1 MRRLAAAALASV
13 SLAAA
18 AADGPRWY
26 LQVDNDVPF
35 HTDRWYSSGV
45 RIARLQSHGDHALE
59 WGLVQEIYTPEAKR
73 FAPGTIDRAP
83 AASLMLSLARHDAMP
98 YCLQTLALEAG
109 VRGPAAQGRRTT
121 ELVHRL
127 VPSPEVDWSRE
138 EDNRFAIQAAAARS
152 HRAGALAWHYG
163 AVAGTERAFAHGA
176 AEWRVGVEL
185 PTALL
190 RFAPTPPP
198 AAGPA
203 AWGAFVGLGARAVAR
218 DDLLTRGY
226 DAALPPLERERIVGR
241 LAAGFG
247 TVRSWGSAHFTL
259 AFDTREFE
267 GQRVPHRFGALVVHV
282 GF

>member
-1 MRRLAAAALASV
+1 MLAGA

-45 RIARLQSHGDHALE
+45 RIARVQSRGDHELE
-59 WGLVQEIYTPEAKR
+59 WGIVQEIYTPEAKR
-73 FAPGTIDRAP
+73 FAPGAIDRAP
-83 AASLMLSLARHDAMP
+83 AASLMLSLARHDALP

-109 VRGPAAQGRRTT
+109 VRGPAAHGRQTT

-127 VPSPEVDWSRE
+127 VPAPEVDWSRE
-138 EDNRFAIQAAAARS
+138 EDNRFAIQAAATRS
-152 HRAGALAWHYG
+152 HRVGAFAFHYG
-163 AVAGTERAFAHGA
+163 AVAGTERAFAHLA

-198 AAGPA
+198 AAGSA

-226 DAALPPLERERIVGR
+226 DAALPALERERIVGR

-247 TVRSWGSAHFTL
+247 TVQPWGSAQFTL

-267 GQRVPHRFGALVVHV
+267 GQRVPHRFGSLVVHIN
-282 GF
+282 F